1 MSGTMAEYICE
12 AGLILMSIRIRHGY
26 PAIQSLHYRLLLPN
40 EAAKTETTRIKLSE
54 LNRREKI

>member
-1 MSGTMAEYICE
+1 
-12 AGLILMSIRIRHGY
+12 MSIRIRHGY